1 MGADGRQPRVLV
13 LRCRAC
19 RTALPAAS
27 NDVGFRCA
35 QCGRGWEISAE
46 GLTEVPAVYVAPPK
60 STTRPLLYLPYWSFS
75 IAAQARPKRGIADMA
90 QLTARD
96 RAGKYQRAFVSA
108 YAIYR
113 PTYIG
118 EWGVVYTRVQPKWET
133 RTGHGPQSP
142 GAAISSR
149 DAQVIAKHYI
159 LAEID
164 RAADL
169 ATLDLDVAVTD
180 PELWAIPAY
189 DLGDRIRCP
198 WTRGELPASVFDDLS
213 EIRRATERREA

>member
-1 MGADGRQPRVLV
+1 MAADRPKARVLV
-13 LRCRAC
+13 LRCQAC
-19 RTALPAAS
+19 RTRLPAAS
-27 NDVGFRCA
+27 NDVAFRCP
-35 QCGRGWEISAE
+35 QCGRGWEISAA
-46 GLTEVPAVYVAPPK
+46 GLGEWPALYVMPPK
-60 STTRPLLYLPYWSFS
+60 RTAQPLLYLPYWSFTVV
-75 IAAQARPKRGIADMA
+75 ARAGPKRIADAA

-96 RAGKYQRAFVSA
+96 RAARYRRAFVSA

-118 EWGVVYTRVQPKWET
+118 EWGLVYTRLQPEWET
-133 RTGHGPQSP
+133 RSGHGPEAP
-142 GAAISSR
+142 GAAISSD
-149 DAQVIAKHYI
+149 DAQKIAQHYI

-164 RAADL
+164 RMADL
-169 ATLDLDVAVTD
+169 GTLDVGVTVSD

-198 WTRGELPASVFDDLS
+198 WTRGELPAAVLDDLS